1 MEDEGTRG
9 VRGTSADR
17 VPGPAV
23 PPPPSGPP
31 RQPWSGQPAPG
42 RAPAGGPGG
51 PRSAPGEPPA
61 DPGASWGGQPSGGQP
76 SPGRAPAGEPG
87 APQFGQ
93 PSAWTS
99 PLPPPGPPPARPASP
114 PPPVEQPLAG
124 ATPLDAWL
132 RTPRPPQAPGVWRF
146 GFTPRPAEQGEE
158 VSDRSLLVGAVITL
172 LSALL
177 LWSLWR
183 NGYLPYRLVPLKL
196 FTPGEWWNPG
206 TSGGPRTIE
215 GSDALTVYEALLF
228 GLLAYGCG
236 RIGNFSELFRR
247 HVVRR
252 GQPFLALA
260 AAVAAGLTQLLV
272 WKETL
277 PVVRPVLVLVAAV
290 AGGEIYQSQT
300 VVNVI
305 YGLIAAAVLYPFAR
319 LGRWR
324 DLLAARRGRG
334 TATPAP
340 GGDTPAPATATSADQ
355 WPELRAAGWTDAAE
369 TLTAEVRTG
378 RMNDVDVARL
388 RHAWTQATR
397 SPDRLAPLAEAVLRT
412 GGAAALH
419 PSGDR
424 DLPRRT
430 ARHDVLT
437 GQVRIGRCAED
448 PHNPYAR
455 RSTGIALDPTLLGT
469 SLLAVGPPGS
479 GKSARL
485 VRPVVE
491 ALGLR
496 ALAGQA
502 AVLAVG
508 GAGAPLG
515 PDEAFDVVV
524 RVGNPA
530 SAHDLDLY
538 GGTSDPDEAAAVL
551 AEGLVGD
558 VGSLDSRRAATVLAQ
573 LLGPYRTAHGHFPSV
588 PELREL
594 LDGAPAALTALRAT
608 LEAAGHQAML
618 RELEARTRQAG
629 GPGDPAPALA
639 DRVALLDRPA
649 FAGFFATGPEARPF
663 ALRSLGQ
670 YPLRVRVD
678 LPERGHA
685 EASRLLTRLLLAQ
698 FTAITAART
707 DTTLFVGLVL
717 DDATHAVTSETVRG
731 IRRLRSVNA
740 GAVLTLRTVDD
751 VPEPLHTPLL
761 GAVGCTA
768 AFSGITTWDGKRFAE
783 AWGKE
788 WVETREVA
796 QHTVFAD
803 QPFTRALHALRK
815 LVTGKA
821 VTTDAV
827 TVRQVEKERWSA
839 SELAYA
845 VPAGHAVI
853 RLATVEGEHAPP
865 LLVELGG

>member
-1 MEDEGTRG
+1 MDDDGTRG
-9 VRGTSADR
+9 VRGPSADR
-17 VPGPAV
+17 SPGPAV
-23 PPPPSGPP
+23 PPPPTAPP
-31 RQPWSGQPAPG
+31 RVPAPAAAPEAPRYRGAPAAPPAGSPQAEQPAPG
-42 RAPAGGPGG
+42 AP
-51 PRSAPGEPPA
+51 
-61 DPGASWGGQPSGGQP
+61 
-76 SPGRAPAGEPG
+76 
-87 APQFGQ
+87 
-93 PSAWTS
+93 
-99 PLPPPGPPPARPASP
+99 
-114 PPPVEQPLAG
+114 V
-124 ATPLDAWL
+124 DAWL
-132 RTPRPPQAPGVWRF
+132 RTPRPPQEPGVWRY
-146 GFTPRPAEQGEE
+146 GYTPPPPEASET
-158 VSDRSLLVGAVITL
+158 VSDRSLLVGALISL

-228 GLLAYGCG
+228 GLLVYGCG
-236 RIGNFSELFRR
+236 RIGNFAELFRR
-247 HVVRR
+247 HVAER
-252 GQPFLALA
+252 GRPFLALA
-260 AAVAAGLTQLLV
+260 AAAAAGLAQLLV

-277 PVVRPVLVLVAAV
+277 PVVRPILVLVASV

-305 YGLIAAAVLYPFAR
+305 YALIAALVLWPFAR

-324 DLLAARRGRG
+324 ELLAARRGG
-334 TATPAP
+334 GPPAP
-340 GGDTPAPATATSADQ
+340 AAGAVPATATSADQ
-355 WPELRAAGWTDAAE
+355 WPDLRAAGWTDAAD

-388 RHAWTQATR
+388 HHAWKLAAQR
-397 SPDRLAPLAEAVLRT
+397 PDRLAPLAEAVLRD

-419 PSGDR
+419 PSGRR
-424 DLPRRT
+424 DLPLRT

-437 GQVRIGRCAED
+437 GQVRIGRCADD
-448 PHNPYAR
+448 PHNPYVR
-455 RSTGIALDPTLLGT
+455 RGTGLALEPALLGT
-469 SLLAVGPPGS
+469 SLLAVGPPGA
-479 GKSARL
+479 GKSDRL
-485 VRPVVE
+485 IRPVVE
-491 ALGLR
+491 ALALR

-515 PDEAFDVVV
+515 PDDAFDVVV
-524 RVGNPA
+524 RVGHPG
-530 SAHDLDLY
+530 SAHDIDLY
-538 GGTSDPDEAAAVL
+538 GGTIDSDEAAAVL

-558 VGSLDSRRAATVLAQ
+558 IGSLDSRRAATVLAQ
-573 LLGPYRTAHGHFPSV
+573 LLGPYRAAHGHFPSV
-588 PELREL
+588 PALREL
-594 LDGAPAALTALRAT
+594 LDGAPDALTALRAA
-608 LEAAGHQAML
+608 LEAGGHQAML
-618 RELEARTRQAG
+618 RELDARARQAG
-629 GPGDPAPALA
+629 GPGDPAPVLA

-649 FAGFFATGPEARPF
+649 FAGFFATGPDARPF
-663 ALRSLGQ
+663 ELRALGQ

-707 DTTLFVGLVL
+707 DTTLFACLVL
-717 DDATHAVTSETVRG
+717 DDATHALTAETVRG

-740 GAVLTLRTVDD
+740 GAVLALRTVDD
-751 VPEPLHTPLL
+751 VPEALHTPLL

-845 VPAGHAVI
+845 VPAGHAVV
-853 RLATVEGEHAPP
+853 RVATVHGEHAPP
-865 LLVELGG
+865 LLVHLDG